1 MTNEEIVIK
10 VKEYLTER
18 FAILK
23 QYEIKGQAGKL
34 RAGSGA
40 TVEGMIDLIWSSLT
54 KKYPNAN
61 ARITTGRTTPVIIID
76 EDGEEI
82 SESVDRHCFID
93 NEMVLAI
100 ECKTYL
106 DKCYMQRASDDFKLM
121 KTQLPNL
128 QGVIVSLE
136 DSIATNSFDFIMNK
150 GYVNKNFFLAM
161 GKRNS
166 AVECRIYNT
175 GYRIQ
180 DDKILT
186 LVNYLEGYFNGDYR
200 TF

>member
-1 MTNEEIVIK
+1 MTNEEIVVR

-18 FAILK
+18 FIVLK
-23 QYEIKGQAGKL
+23 QYELNKQAGKL
-34 RAGSGA
+34 RAGSGI
-40 TVEGMIDLIWSSLT
+40 TVEGMIDLIWNALAS
-54 KKYPNAN
+54 KYPEVNS
-61 ARITTGRTTPVIIID
+61 RITVGRLTPVVVVD

-82 SESVDRHCFID
+82 RESVDRHCFID
-93 NEMVLAI
+93 DEMVAAI

-128 QGVIVSLE
+128 QGIIVSLE
-136 DSIATNSFDFIMNK
+136 DSIAANSFDFIMNK
-150 GYVNKNFFLAM
+150 GYINKNFFLAT

-175 GYRIQ
+175 AYRIQ
-180 DDKILT
+180 DDRILA
-186 LVNYLEGYFNGDYR
+186 LINYLEGYFNGDYR
-200 TF
+200 TL

>member
-1 MTNEEIVIK
+1 MTNKEIVIK

-54 KKYPNAN
+54 KKYPNVN

-150 GYVNKNFFLAM
+150 GYH
-161 GKRNS
+161 
-166 AVECRIYNT
+166 
-175 GYRIQ
+175 
-180 DDKILT
+180 DKSKIC
-186 LVNYLEGYFNGDYR
+186 V
-200 TF
+200 